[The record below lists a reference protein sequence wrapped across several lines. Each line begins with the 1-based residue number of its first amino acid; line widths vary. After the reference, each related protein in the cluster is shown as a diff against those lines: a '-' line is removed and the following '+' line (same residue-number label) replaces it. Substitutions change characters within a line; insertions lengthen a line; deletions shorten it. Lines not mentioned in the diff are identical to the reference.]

1 MVSSHHPIKLAVRGR
16 TSPTSYHQRNQ
27 QRGSVHP
34 DAEPLVHHRGRFASA
49 VGMRWQVVHAETQHR
64 RFGSAGHVRPPQE
77 YQRKYSIA
85 GDAKNDSTVIALASH
100 WHRTVQAA
108 QFKQAQ
114 DAGLILL
121 ASQRPTFHVP
131 RAGKRAW
138 INCINRSLTA
148 PTHSANLRFSL

>member
-100 WHRTVQAA
+100 WHRTGIALSRQLNSNKPKVQASS
-108 QFKQAQ
+108 FWHRSVPLFTCRER
-114 DAGLILL
+114 GNELGST
-121 ASQRPTFHVP
+121 ASTDF
-131 RAGKRAW
+131 
-138 INCINRSLTA
+138 
-148 PTHSANLRFSL
+148 